1 LLRLPVMS
9 DVDNSMLTA
18 NRCLAVISGGKVH
31 YDTVGFDYDPVG
43 YFCGECR
50 KESEKARL
58 ERPV

>member
-1 LLRLPVMS
+1 MS